1 MVHTFCSPTSF
12 LRSSVK
18 VTPGL
23 GEPSLEFTRADPE
36 MVEEGA
42 AVESVGLDNDE
53 SGVEETEEKEKAAT
67 KRADRSVTRS
77 VNISKSGEEEE
88 VVKQVWVRSEGMVEH
103 LVEGKDVPDNDNVV
117 EDDDMDTAAEKDN
130 LEEVASEQEE
140 DVECE
145 GEEGATSDHNN
156 SEDDQDEDFD
166 EEEDG
171 DELQEEEE
179 HDGAHGMADNDDAEK
194 EMPPPGEHRFLP
206 DTSTRRAMRSTITIL
221 LFIKYYCIHDL

>member
-1 MVHTFCSPTSF
+1 MRRNKLGTSA
-12 LRSSVK
+12 
-18 VTPGL
+18 P
-23 GEPSLEFTRADPE
+23 
-36 MVEEGA
+36 EGA
-42 AVESVGLDNDE
+42 ELNVLQDSDTAAPIVE
-53 SGVEETEEKEKAAT
+53 
-67 KRADRSVTRS
+67 
-77 VNISKSGEEEE
+77 
-88 VVKQVWVRSEGMVEH
+88 
-103 LVEGKDVPDNDNVV
+103 DNVV

-206 DTSTRRAMRSTITIL
+206 DSSTRRAMRSTITIL
-221 LFIKYYCIHDL
+221 FFIKYYCIHDLYSVTIGI